1 MPNTPAIPTG
11 GETGKRRAAY
21 FYQMVRVLCLAL
33 ALCGIV
39 AAQDKFPLRAIEI
52 VGAENY
58 SEESIIAAS
67 GLKIGALVG
76 EADFK
81 QALER
86 ISASGVFDE
95 LEWRYDPQGDG
106 YKVTFTVHELE
117 QLYAVEFQGF
127 DDSPDELRAMLREQ
141 LPLFAA
147 RLPSTGPLI
156 DRIGDALQ
164 TRWREQGH
172 DSKVIGQL

>member
-1 MPNTPAIPTG
+1 MQCMPNT
-11 GETGKRRAAY
+11 GEILTRTETARPRGTY
-21 FYQMVRVLCLAL
+21 FYQMVRFLCLAL
-33 ALCGIV
+33 ALCGIA

-52 VGAENY
+52 VGEENY
-58 SEESIIAAS
+58 SEQSIIAAS
-67 GLKIGALVG
+67 GLKIGDLVG

-86 ISASGVFDE
+86 ISAAGVFDG

-127 DDSPDELRAMLREQ
+127 DDS
-141 LPLFAA
+141 
-147 RLPSTGPLI
+147 
-156 DRIGDALQ
+156 
-164 TRWREQGH
+164 
-172 DSKVIGQL
+172 